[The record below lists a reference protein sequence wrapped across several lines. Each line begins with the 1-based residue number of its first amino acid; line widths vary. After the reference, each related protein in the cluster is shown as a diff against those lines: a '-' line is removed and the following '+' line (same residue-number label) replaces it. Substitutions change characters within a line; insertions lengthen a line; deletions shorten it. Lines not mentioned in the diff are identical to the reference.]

1 MYYIKKLFKMIF
13 SIFLIGTISFLLLEL
28 IPGDPAM
35 AILGVESTPED
46 IAMMRETLGLNK
58 GVLERYL
65 IWGANLLSGNLGN
78 SFKYGE
84 PVSTLIKERLP
95 LTLEVAIITVIMVVL
110 VSVPVSFS
118 IYRIRNKYARKV
130 IDFLIGL
137 CVSLPSFWIGI
148 LSMFI
153 FGVILRWFSIGY
165 NKSFTSL
172 LLPCLVI
179 AIPNIGVFI
188 SYVKNNLDKD
198 LREEYIKYLYV
209 NGVKKFWLN
218 IYILKNSIIPIIPLL
233 GILIIDLITGVVI
246 VEQIFS
252 IPGIGRLMVTAVIN
266 RDIPLVQGIIFYTSA
281 VLVIINFFIDIIY
294 SLVDPRIRGE
304 R

>member
-78 SFKYGE
+78 SSKYGE

-188 SYVKNNLDKD
+188 SYVKNNLDKE

>member
-1 MYYIKKLFKMIF
+1 M
-13 SIFLIGTISFLLLEL
+13 

-188 SYVKNNLDKD
+188 SL
-198 LREEYIKYLYV
+198 
-209 NGVKKFWLN
+209 
-218 IYILKNSIIPIIPLL
+218 S
-233 GILIIDLITGVVI
+233 LIHISEPTR
-246 VEQIFS
+246 
-252 IPGIGRLMVTAVIN
+252 P
-266 RDIPLVQGIIFYTSA
+266 
-281 VLVIINFFIDIIY
+281 
-294 SLVDPRIRGE
+294 
-304 R
+304 